1 MDNIWNICNAIV
13 IIFELFG
20 FSLLWIGAIGFIVH
34 GRKPKLFN
42 VIFDLFFS
50 MDMDDGDD

>member
-13 IIFELFG
+13 VIFELFA

-34 GRKPKLFN
+34 GCKPKWFN
-42 VIFDLFFS
+42 VIFDLFFG
-50 MDMDDGDD
+50 MDDGDD